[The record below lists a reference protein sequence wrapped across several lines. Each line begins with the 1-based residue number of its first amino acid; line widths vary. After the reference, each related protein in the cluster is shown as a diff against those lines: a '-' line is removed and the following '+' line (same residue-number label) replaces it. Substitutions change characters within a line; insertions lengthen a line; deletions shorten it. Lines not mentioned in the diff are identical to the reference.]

1 MFPYYI
7 DFENT
12 SKSSRITE
20 SIGAGAPTGSKRYTD
35 DGILLTDDTKNTI
48 SGFYLNDLIIKKN
61 YMFELEFQYAA
72 FGGTPANG
80 EYGEGL
86 TMFWF
91 DEKANFSLGSGGTG
105 LGYAYNNGSTKQG
118 GLNGAYLGMGFDNR
132 GDFKLR
138 GTSSTTKREGISNI
152 KFISDDS
159 FITFR
164 GGQHKN
170 DRYKGYPVIY
180 SRTTEGWMN
189 KSDIIEA
196 KLDSA
201 TGDYI
206 TDYASSVDNIRTDLG
221 QYIRYNGIRM
231 TVYPMDSGEE
241 GWDISSSLR
250 SGGGYYYTISSG
262 VKYYNTTKTRDENGN
277 IYTFESNV
285 PEGMRLGFVATTG
298 QATQNH
304 LIRGLEV
311 KLNYIPETNDKVI
324 NLCLSEDDDT
334 GIAIELK
341 DPFKGSRFYTGAWGN
356 MFSGDSFRFIDL
368 ESAMLEDEEGV
379 PVDYRIEKYDYTYS
393 LIYDEPGVGEW
404 DLHVGSSNLTLYF
417 TPTSKKMKEGEYS
430 IYISAKSVDK
440 GEGGPFSDE
449 AYRSRPTKIT
459 VKAKYCKSV
468 VNPSLPIRVKVE
480 PEDD

>member
-20 SIGAGAPTGSKRYTD
+20 SIGSGTPTGNKRYTD
-35 DGILLTDDTKNTI
+35 EGILLTDDTKNTI
-48 SGFYLNDLIIKKN
+48 SGFYLNDLIIKNN
-61 YMFELEFQYAA
+61 YIFDLEFQYAA

-86 TMFWF
+86 TIFWF
-91 DEKANFSLGSGGTG
+91 DKDASFNLGSGGTG
-105 LGYAYNNGSTKQG
+105 LGYVYNNGSTKQA

-138 GTSSTTKREGISNI
+138 GTSSTIKREGISNI
-152 KFISDDS
+152 KFREDNS

-170 DRYKGYPVIY
+170 DRYKGYPVLY
-180 SRTTEGWMN
+180 SRSTEGM
-189 KSDIIEA
+189 KGPEYIIEA
-196 KLDSA
+196 ELNKE

-206 TDYASSVDNIRTDLG
+206 TGGVSGVGNVRTDYG
-221 QYIRYNGIRM
+221 QYIRYNGVRM
-231 TVYPMDSGEE
+231 AVYPEEDNE
-241 GWDISSSLR
+241 GWSINASLR
-250 SGGGYYYTISSG
+250 SSGTYYATIGSSI
-262 VKYYNTTKTRDENGN
+262 KINNSTKARDENGN
-277 IYTFESNV
+277 VYTFESLA
-285 PEGMRLGFVATTG
+285 PEAMRLGFVATTG

-304 LIRGLEV
+304 MIRDVGI
-311 KLNYIPETNDKVI
+311 KLNYTPETIDKVI
-324 NLCLSEDDDT
+324 TLCLSENDDS
-334 GIAIELK
+334 GITLELK
-341 DPFKGSRFYTGAWGN
+341 DPFKGARFFTGAWGDLL
-356 MFSGDSFRFIDL
+356 SGDSFRYIDFDSIL
-368 ESAMLEDEEGV
+368 LEDEEGV
-379 PVDYRIEKYDYTYS
+379 PVKFVREDYQYDTFS
-393 LIYDEPGVGEW
+393 LIYDEPGVGTW
-404 DLHVGSSNLTLYF
+404 DFYRGQSNLKVFF
-417 TPTSKKMKEGEYS
+417 TPSSKKMKEGEYS
-430 IYISAKSVDK
+430 IYISAKSEDTGK
-440 GEGGPFSDE
+440 GGPFSDE